1 MITRA
6 LAIALALSASAAAAQ
21 EPSPGG
27 DQRSRAREEVYRVID
42 QYVERSLQERV
53 GLSDEQTA
61 RALPLVRNL
70 HADRRRFAKR
80 RIRAFSQMRR
90 AQRSTVV
97 TDARAAEL
105 LQELKTA
112 ESEEVAAMRAAH
124 DAVDAVLTPVQQVKY
139 RIFEG
144 EIEHKLRELM
154 AQLRAERREGSGRRR
169 GDRPRRE
176 SPAP

>member
-6 LAIALALSASAAAAQ
+6 LAIALALSASAAVAQ
-21 EPSPGG
+21 ETREGNE
-27 DQRSRAREEVYRVID
+27 RSRPREEVYRLID
-42 QYVERSLQERV
+42 DYVRRSLQERV

-80 RIRAFSQMRR
+80 RIRAHSQMRR
-90 AQRSTVV
+90 AQRSNAI
-97 TDARAAEL
+97 TDTRAAEL
-105 LQELKTA
+105 VQELKTA

-154 AQLRAERREGSGRRR
+154 ARLRAQRRDGAGRRR
-169 GDRPRRE
+169 GDRPAGV
-176 SPAP
+176 SPAPD